1 MRVGI
6 GYDSHRFEDGR
17 PLILGGIEIPDSPG
31 LAGHSDGDAVTHAV
45 LDAILGAAA
54 AGSIGQ
60 MFPSSDDR
68 WKDAN
73 SIELLRRAVFLLRSR
88 NLEVV
93 NVDVTVICE
102 KPRIGPVAPAMRE
115 KLGRILEVGAAGV
128 SVKGKTDDGLGW
140 TGAGEGMAVHAV
152 ALIQSLGDSR
162 QEDSQRESSFL

>member
-17 PLILGGIEIPDSPG
+17 TLVLGGIEIPDSPG

-60 MFPSSDDR
+60 MFPSSDGR

-73 SIELLRRAVFLLRSR
+73 SIEMLRRAVFLLRSR
-88 NLEVV
+88 NFEVV

-102 KPRIGPVAPAMRE
+102 KPRIGPVVPAMRE

-152 ALIQSLGDSR
+152 ALIRSLGDSR
-162 QEDSQRESSFL
+162 QEGSQRESSFL